1 MLSSS
6 TEFREVFQFAP
17 EWEPLLRNWDG
28 AERLGMSDFLNRV
41 GARAIFLKALNLGT
55 PTKEG
60 FIRLLRDH
68 YYLPILQK
76 MLQSNQNLRRFLT
89 QRYVAFDDQ
98 KGQSISLAVEIA
110 AKMEGVLIKQLAT
123 GAEDGFKVLLPAYMQ
138 RTVHN
143 AVIDYIRLEASWEK
157 STLQDVHLDPEQDDP
172 RSTVADD
179 LSVTPENQVISSEQ
193 VSQLNQLRT
202 HLTQM
207 LKEASTPK
215 EPLMV
220 IDCMFGLG
228 LTQHSVAGEEM
239 TMRECCE
246 KLNIQA
252 ETMARRIARC
262 QVLLDK
268 GLEMVRQR
276 IYKQL
281 PGIAECWQRGLNVN
295 TASRR
300 ELTQQLGMTEGEI
313 ERLIKGRQF
322 ASIDELVST
331 GVIKPNRL
339 AELKHK
345 GATGAFVPVELNTST
360 ARDIQDIL
368 GLTKDQAQ
376 RLVSERP
383 FKDLQEIIAKGLVSK
398 TDAEQL
404 ARRGGVVKSKVSD
417 SRRLDLNRAS
427 IDEVLSAGIDKE
439 TANLILKIRPFLTW
453 SELEESLGADNRD
466 WAVLRQKF
474 FLGIVSG

>member
-6 TEFREVFQFAP
+6 TDIREVFQFAP

-28 AERLGMSDFLNRV
+28 ADRLGMSDFLNRV
-41 GARAIFLKALNLGT
+41 GAKAIFMKALHLKQNR
-55 PTKEG
+55 EG

-89 QRYVAFDDQ
+89 QRYVAAEDQ
-98 KGQSISLAVEIA
+98 KGQSISLAVEVA
-110 AKMEGVLIKQLAT
+110 AKMEGVLIRQLAG

-143 AVIDYIRLEASWEK
+143 AVIDYIRLEATWEK
-157 STLQDVHLDPEQDDP
+157 STLQDVYLDPEQDDP
-172 RSTVADD
+172 RTSVADD
-179 LSVTPENQVISSEQ
+179 IAVTPENQIINSEQ
-193 VSQLNQLRT
+193 VSQLNQLRQ
-202 HLTQM
+202 HLAQM
-207 LKEASTPK
+207 LKEPATPK

-220 IDCMFGLG
+220 LDCMFGLG
-228 LTQHSVAGEEM
+228 LTPHSTAGQEL
-239 TMRECCE
+239 TMRECCD

-322 ASIDELVST
+322 ASIEEIVNA
-331 GVIKPNRL
+331 GVIKANRL
-339 AELKHK
+339 PELKHK
-345 GATGAFVPVELNTST
+345 GATAAFVPVEMNTST

-368 GLTKDQAQ
+368 GLTKEQAQ
-376 RLVSERP
+376 KLVSERP
-383 FKDLQEIIAKGLVSK
+383 FKDLNEIIAKGLVSK
-398 TDAEQL
+398 ADAELL
-404 ARRGGVVKSKVSD
+404 ARRGGVVKSKAAD
-417 SRRLDLNRAS
+417 SRRVDLNRAS
-427 IDEVLSAGIDKE
+427 IEEILSLGIDKDN
-439 TANLILKIRPFLTW
+439 ASLICKVRPFLTW
-453 SELEESLGADNRD
+453 SELEEALGADNRD
-466 WAVLRQKF
+466 WTVLRQKF

>member
-6 TEFREVFQFAP
+6 TDFREVFQFAP

-28 AERLGMSDFLNRV
+28 VDRLGMSDFLNRV
-41 GARAIFLKALNLGT
+41 GAKAIFLKATHLAGNR
-55 PTKEG
+55 EG

-76 MLQSNQNLRRFLT
+76 MLQSNQNLRRFLS
-89 QRYVAFDDQ
+89 QRYVAPDDQ
-98 KGQSISLAVEIA
+98 KSQGISLAVEVA
-110 AKMEGVLIKQLAT
+110 AKMEGVLIKQLAI

-143 AVIDYIRLEASWEK
+143 AVIDYIRLEATWEK
-157 STLQDVHLDPEQDDP
+157 STLQDVYLDPEQDDP
-172 RSTVADD
+172 RTSVADD
-179 LSVTPENQVISSEQ
+179 IAVTPENQVLNTEQ
-193 VSQLNQLRT
+193 VSQLNQLRY
-202 HLTQM
+202 HLVQM
-207 LKEASTPK
+207 LKESATPK

-220 IDCMFGLG
+220 LDCMFGLG
-228 LTQHSVAGEEM
+228 LTPHSTAGQEM

-246 KLNIQA
+246 KLSIQA

-295 TASRR
+295 TSSRR

-322 ASIDELVST
+322 ANIEELINT
-331 GVIKPNRL
+331 GVIKANRL
-339 AELKHK
+339 PELKHK
-345 GATGAFVPVELNTST
+345 GATAAFVPIELNSST

-368 GLTKDQAQ
+368 GLTKEQAQ
-376 RLVSERP
+376 KLVSERP
-383 FKDLQEIIAKGLVSK
+383 FKDLNEIIAKGLISK
-398 TDAEQL
+398 ADGDSL
-404 ARRGGVVKSKVSD
+404 GKRGGVVKSRAAD
-417 SRRLDLNRAS
+417 SRRIDLNRAPL
-427 IDEVLSAGIDKE
+427 DEIHAAGVDRD
-439 TANLILKIRPFLTW
+439 TATLISKVRPFLTW
-453 SELEESLGADNRD
+453 SELEEAIGSDNRD
-466 WAVLRQKF
+466 WTVLRQKF